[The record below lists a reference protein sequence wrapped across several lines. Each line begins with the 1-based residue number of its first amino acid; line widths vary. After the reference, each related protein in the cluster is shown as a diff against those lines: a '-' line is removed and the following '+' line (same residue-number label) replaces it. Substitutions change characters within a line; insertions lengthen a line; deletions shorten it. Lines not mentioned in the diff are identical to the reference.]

1 MGMDEPALEGLA
13 KGVREF
19 NDGAF
24 FEAHDTL
31 EDLWMDVRGENRLFL
46 QGLIQVSIGCYHLT
60 CKNFPGA
67 DHLLPRGLEKLETYP
82 DNQCG
87 VNVGQF
93 LEEVRTT
100 LQAVRQTRE
109 GDQPVSFWTFPRIQ
123 NNQGSQPSV
132 DSGS

>member
-1 MGMDEPALEGLA
+1 MGMDEPALAELA
-13 KGVREF
+13 KGIREF

-31 EDLWMDVRGENRLFL
+31 EDLWMDVRGENRLFI

-60 CKNFPGA
+60 CENYSGA
-67 DHLLPRGLEKLETYP
+67 DHLLTRGVEKLETYP
-82 DNQCG
+82 AHQCG

-100 LQAVRQTRE
+100 LQAVKQTRE
-109 GDQPVSFWTFPRIQ
+109 GERPVSFWTFPKIQ
-123 NNQGSQPSV
+123 DVLGSQPPV

>member
-1 MGMDEPALEGLA
+1 MGMDEPAQEGLA

-31 EDLWMDVRGENRLFL
+31 EDVWMDVRGESRLFL
-46 QGLIQVSIGCYHLT
+46 QGLIQVSIGYYHVT
-60 CKNFPGA
+60 CENFPGA
-67 DHLLPRGLEKLETYP
+67 DHLLTRGVEKLETYP
-82 DNQCG
+82 AHQCG
-87 VNVGQF
+87 VNVGQL

-109 GDQPVSFWTFPRIQ
+109 GEQVSFWTFPQIQ
-123 NNQGSQPSV
+123 YSLGN
-132 DSGS
+132 